1 MPTTSSST
9 KLKSRP
15 GTEESMSPRK
25 MGIIAIVTVVGCIA
39 ILWPK
44 VFHPMMFGGTP
55 PKPSYKDP
63 QQRGGPGGCC
73 DVVLDREE
81 FMNAT
86 KPALEPFGPHLYR
99 KQVNLYTGEISLRQE
114 RPAHLHPESIYQAM
128 RERGRAIPATPTVPI
143 VERKTSP
150 SNPPPRII
158 DGRPGP
164 IPGMRPPMG
173 AGALHQPQ
181 QRGGSSMGFLMP
193 LYTIG
198 IVVFFGYTIM
208 KIVFK
213 KQVPNAPYGPAPTD
227 PSFRQDVFG
236 EQNHSQVED
245 LGGTKLGSAS
255 SASSASS
262 NGRRNDKELYNATL
276 SAAELATNLSSTIKA
291 RQQQCHAQ
299 QAAAPKT
306 IAEVE
311 KTLFNKET
319 EQLMEIEKLRKK
331 LEDTERE
338 MAKLIAEMNTDQ
350 YEAKEF
356 ITKSIDRTNIF
367 VTAIQG
373 LIDAADEQLNVR
385 DVHKSRI
392 ETDTDIETETETDL
406 NKQHDNNEN
415 TNLTNVENQN
425 ISNGHTIID
434 RDQDQDKAM
443 AAKENKQQQQ
453 QQRKR
458 RDISAEREVTVLGME
473 LTASC
478 EGGQRWTGRPP
489 TPVYRAHSEH
499 SNTLEDNL
507 PEPQSIYLEGAL
519 AHDSQILVADSQTKR
534 EEVYDSELN
543 GSSEEP
549 AVILSSKMTLSLIN
563 LDANQQNG
571 SDNKPEIESPLA
583 DDIEIIGHDEH

>member
-1 MPTTSSST
+1 MSTTSSQHQPEAKQKQKNRSA
-9 KLKSRP
+9 
-15 GTEESMSPRK
+15 TEESMSPKK

-44 VFHPMMFGGTP
+44 VFHPMMFGGAP
-55 PKPSYKDP
+55 PKPSFKDQP
-63 QQRGGPGGCC
+63 QRGAPGG
-73 DVVLDREE
+73 
-81 FMNAT
+81 
-86 KPALEPFGPHLYR
+86 
-99 KQVNLYTGEISLRQE
+99 LRQE

-143 VERKTSP
+143 VERKSSP
-150 SNPPPRII
+150 SNPPPRIV

-173 AGALHQPQ
+173 AGAFHQPQ
-181 QRGGSSMGFLMP
+181 QRAGSSMGFLMP

-213 KQVPNAPYGPAPTD
+213 KQIPNAPYGPAPTD
-227 PSFRQDVFG
+227 PGFRQEVFG
-236 EQNHSQVED
+236 QQNHSQVED
-245 LGGTKLGSAS
+245 LGGTKLGW
-255 SASSASS
+255 
-262 NGRRNDKELYNATL
+262 REHQ
-276 SAAELATNLSSTIKA
+276 TI
-291 RQQQCHAQ
+291 
-299 QAAAPKT
+299 
-306 IAEVE
+306 
-311 KTLFNKET
+311 
-319 EQLMEIEKLRKK
+319 
-331 LEDTERE
+331 
-338 MAKLIAEMNTDQ
+338 
-350 YEAKEF
+350 
-356 ITKSIDRTNIF
+356 

-373 LIDAADEQLNVR
+373 LIDAADEQLNGR
-385 DVHKSRI
+385 DVHGARS
-392 ETDTDIETETETDL
+392 ETETETDL
-406 NKQHDNNEN
+406 NKHHDDNEK

-425 ISNGHTIID
+425 ISNGHTSN
-434 RDQDQDKAM
+434 DQEQNKTQGIKKATNT
-443 AAKENKQQQQ
+443 KQQQQQ

-458 RDISAEREVTVLGME
+458 RDISAEREMTVLGME
-473 LTASC
+473 VTASC

-489 TPVYRAHSEH
+489 TPVFRANSEH
-499 SNTLEDNL
+499 SKLEENL

-519 AHDSQILVADSQTKR
+519 AHDSQILVADSQTRR

-571 SDNKPEIESPLA
+571 SQNKHEIESPLA

>member
-1 MPTTSSST
+1 MSTASSQQQQQQQPGA
-9 KLKSRP
+9 KLKQKHRSA
-15 GTEESMSPRK
+15 TEESMSPKK

-44 VFHPMMFGGTP
+44 VFHPMMFGGAP
-55 PKPSYKDP
+55 PKPSFKDQP
-63 QQRGGPGGCC
+63 QRGAPGG
-73 DVVLDREE
+73 
-81 FMNAT
+81 
-86 KPALEPFGPHLYR
+86 
-99 KQVNLYTGEISLRQE
+99 LRQE

-143 VERKTSP
+143 VERKSSP
-150 SNPPPRII
+150 SNPPPRIV

-173 AGALHQPQ
+173 AGAFHQPQ
-181 QRGGSSMGFLMP
+181 QRAGSSMGFLMP

-213 KQVPNAPYGPAPTD
+213 KQVPNAPYGPVPAD
-227 PSFRQDVFG
+227 PSFRQEVFG
-236 EQNHSQVED
+236 QQNHSQVED
-245 LGGTKLGSAS
+245 LGGTKL
-255 SASSASS
+255 
-262 NGRRNDKELYNATL
+262 
-276 SAAELATNLSSTIKA
+276 
-291 RQQQCHAQ
+291 
-299 QAAAPKT
+299 
-306 IAEVE
+306 V
-311 KTLFNKET
+311 
-319 EQLMEIEKLRKK
+319 
-331 LEDTERE
+331 
-338 MAKLIAEMNTDQ
+338 
-350 YEAKEF
+350 
-356 ITKSIDRTNIF
+356 

-373 LIDAADEQLNVR
+373 LIDAADEQLNGR
-385 DVHKSRI
+385 DVHGARS
-392 ETDTDIETETETDL
+392 ETETETESDL
-406 NKQHDNNEN
+406 NKHHDDNEK

-425 ISNGHTIID
+425 ISNGHTTN
-434 RDQDQDKAM
+434 DQEQNKTQGIQDATNTK
-443 AAKENKQQQQ
+443 QQQ

-458 RDISAEREVTVLGME
+458 RDISAEREMTVLGME
-473 LTASC
+473 VTASC

-489 TPVYRAHSEH
+489 TPVFRANSEH
-499 SNTLEDNL
+499 SKLEENL

-571 SDNKPEIESPLA
+571 SENKQEIESPLA
-583 DDIEIIGHDEH
+583 DDIEIIGHDEQ

>member
-1 MPTTSSST
+1 MPSTSTQQKPGAGS

-15 GTEESMSPRK
+15 GNEESMSPRK

-55 PKPSYKDP
+55 PKPIYKDP
-63 QQRGGPGGCC
+63 QQRAGPGGCC

-81 FMNAT
+81 FMNAS
-86 KPALEPFGPHLYR
+86 KPATEPFGPHLYR

-150 SNPPPRII
+150 SNPPPRIV

-213 KQVPNAPYGPAPTD
+213 KQVPNAPYGPAPSD
-227 PSFRQDVFG
+227 PSFRQEVFG
-236 EQNHSQVED
+236 QQNHSQVED
-245 LGGTKLGSAS
+245 LGGTKL
-255 SASSASS
+255 
-262 NGRRNDKELYNATL
+262 
-276 SAAELATNLSSTIKA
+276 
-291 RQQQCHAQ
+291 
-299 QAAAPKT
+299 
-306 IAEVE
+306 V
-311 KTLFNKET
+311 
-319 EQLMEIEKLRKK
+319 
-331 LEDTERE
+331 
-338 MAKLIAEMNTDQ
+338 
-350 YEAKEF
+350 
-356 ITKSIDRTNIF
+356 

-385 DVHKSRI
+385 DVHNSRI
-392 ETDTDIETETETDL
+392 ETDTDIETETEKQTDL
-406 NKQHDNNEN
+406 NKQHDNEN

-425 ISNGHTIID
+425 ISNGHTIT
-434 RDQDQDKAM
+434 DQDQEKDKAK
-443 AAKENKQQQQ
+443 AQP
-453 QQRKR
+453 RKR
-458 RDISAEREVTVLGME
+458 RDISAEREVT
-473 LTASC
+473 
-478 EGGQRWTGRPP
+478 
-489 TPVYRAHSEH
+489 
-499 SNTLEDNL
+499 SNKLEENL

-543 GSSEEP
+543 GSEEEP

-571 SDNKPEIESPLA
+571 SENKQEIESPLA

>member
-1 MPTTSSST
+1 MSTASSQQQQKQKHRSA
-9 KLKSRP
+9 
-15 GTEESMSPRK
+15 TEESMSPKK

-44 VFHPMMFGGTP
+44 VFHPMMFGGAP
-55 PKPSYKDP
+55 PKPSFKDQP
-63 QQRGGPGGCC
+63 QRGAPGG
-73 DVVLDREE
+73 
-81 FMNAT
+81 
-86 KPALEPFGPHLYR
+86 
-99 KQVNLYTGEISLRQE
+99 LRQE

-143 VERKTSP
+143 VERKSSP
-150 SNPPPRII
+150 SNPPPRIV

-173 AGALHQPQ
+173 AGAFHQPQ
-181 QRGGSSMGFLMP
+181 QRAGSSMGFLMP

-213 KQVPNAPYGPAPTD
+213 KQVPNAPYGPVPAD
-227 PSFRQDVFG
+227 PSFRQEVFG
-236 EQNHSQVED
+236 QQNHSQVED
-245 LGGTKLGSAS
+245 LGGTKLGWREHQTRTATSA
-255 SASSASS
+255 A
-262 NGRRNDKELYNATL
+262 NGRRNDKELYKATL
-276 SAAELATNLSSTIKA
+276 SATEMATNLSSTLKA
-291 RQQQCHAQ
+291 HQQQCHAQ
-299 QAAAPKT
+299 ALAPKT
-306 IAEVE
+306 LAEVE
-311 KTLFNKET
+311 KSLFNKET

-350 YEAKEF
+350 YEAK
-356 ITKSIDRTNIF
+356 
-367 VTAIQG
+367 
-373 LIDAADEQLNVR
+373 
-385 DVHKSRI
+385 H
-392 ETDTDIETETETDL
+392 
-406 NKQHDNNEN
+406 HDDNEK
-415 TNLTNVENQN
+415 TNLTTVENQN
-425 ISNGHTIID
+425 ISNGHTTN
-434 RDQDQDKAM
+434 DQEQ
-443 AAKENKQQQQ
+443 NKTQGIKDATNTTQQQQ

-458 RDISAEREVTVLGME
+458 RDISAEREMT
-473 LTASC
+473 SK
-478 EGGQRWTGRPP
+478 
-489 TPVYRAHSEH
+489 
-499 SNTLEDNL
+499 LEENL

-571 SDNKPEIESPLA
+571 SENQQEIESPLA

>member
-1 MPTTSSST
+1 MST
-9 KLKSRP
+9 ATAKQKQPRAAS
-15 GTEESMSPRK
+15 EESMSPKK
-25 MGIIAIVTVVGCIA
+25 MGVIALVTVVGCVA

-55 PKPSYKDP
+55 PKPSYKDQP
-63 QQRGGPGGCC
+63 QRGMPGG
-73 DVVLDREE
+73 
-81 FMNAT
+81 
-86 KPALEPFGPHLYR
+86 
-99 KQVNLYTGEISLRQE
+99 LRQE

-150 SNPPPRII
+150 SNPPPRIV

-173 AGALHQPQ
+173 AGAFHQPQ
-181 QRGGSSMGFLMP
+181 QRAGSSMGFLMP

-213 KQVPNAPYGPAPTD
+213 KQIPNAPYGPTPGD
-227 PSFRQDVFG
+227 PSFRRDVF
-236 EQNHSQVED
+236 EQQNHSQVED
-245 LGGTKLGSAS
+245 LNGTKLGWREHQTRTATSA
-255 SASSASS
+255 ATAAATA

-276 SAAELATNLSSTIKA
+276 SATELATNLSSTLKA
-291 RQQQCHAQ
+291 HQQQCHA
-299 QAAAPKT
+299 PKSL
-306 IAEVE
+306 AEVE

-350 YEAKEF
+350 YEAKQP
-356 ITKSIDRTNIF
+356 D
-367 VTAIQG
+367 
-373 LIDAADEQLNVR
+373 
-385 DVHKSRI
+385 
-392 ETDTDIETETETDL
+392 DIE
-406 NKQHDNNEN
+406 K

-425 ISNGHTIID
+425 ISNGHTAN
-434 RDQDQDKAM
+434 DQQGTTKSSNT
-443 AAKENKQQQQ
+443 KQQQ

-458 RDISAEREVTVLGME
+458 RDISAEREMT
-473 LTASC
+473 SK
-478 EGGQRWTGRPP
+478 
-489 TPVYRAHSEH
+489 
-499 SNTLEDNL
+499 LEENL

-571 SDNKPEIESPLA
+571 SDSKQEIESPLA
-583 DDIEIIGHDEH
+583 DDIEIIGHDER

>member
-1 MPTTSSST
+1 MST
-9 KLKSRP
+9 ATAKQKQPRAAS
-15 GTEESMSPRK
+15 EESMSPKK
-25 MGIIAIVTVVGCIA
+25 MGVIALVTVVGCVA

-55 PKPSYKDP
+55 PKPSYKDQP
-63 QQRGGPGGCC
+63 QRGMPGGCC
-73 DVVLDREE
+73 DVVLDREQ
-81 FMNAT
+81 FMNAS
-86 KPALEPFGPHLYR
+86 KPSVEPFGPHLYR
-99 KQVNLYTGEISLRQE
+99 KQINLYTGEISLRQE

-150 SNPPPRII
+150 SNPPPRIV

-173 AGALHQPQ
+173 AGAFHQPQ
-181 QRGGSSMGFLMP
+181 QRAGSSMGFLMP

-213 KQVPNAPYGPAPTD
+213 KQIPNAPYGPTPGD
-227 PSFRQDVFG
+227 PSFRRDVF
-236 EQNHSQVED
+236 EQQNHSQVED
-245 LGGTKLGSAS
+245 LNGTKLGTATSA
-255 SASSASS
+255 ATAAATA

-276 SAAELATNLSSTIKA
+276 SATELATNLSSTLKA
-291 RQQQCHAQ
+291 HQQQCHA
-299 QAAAPKT
+299 PKSL
-306 IAEVE
+306 AEVE

-350 YEAKEF
+350 YEAKQP
-356 ITKSIDRTNIF
+356 D
-367 VTAIQG
+367 
-373 LIDAADEQLNVR
+373 
-385 DVHKSRI
+385 
-392 ETDTDIETETETDL
+392 DIE
-406 NKQHDNNEN
+406 K

-425 ISNGHTIID
+425 ISNGHTAN
-434 RDQDQDKAM
+434 DQQGTTKSSNT
-443 AAKENKQQQQ
+443 KQQQ

-458 RDISAEREVTVLGME
+458 RDISAEREMT
-473 LTASC
+473 SK
-478 EGGQRWTGRPP
+478 
-489 TPVYRAHSEH
+489 
-499 SNTLEDNL
+499 LEENL

-571 SDNKPEIESPLA
+571 SDSKQEIESPLA
-583 DDIEIIGHDEH
+583 DDIEIIGHDER

>member
-1 MPTTSSST
+1 MSST
-9 KLKSRP
+9 STQQKPGAGSKLKSRP
-15 GTEESMSPRK
+15 GNEESMSPRK

-55 PKPSYKDP
+55 PKPIYKDP
-63 QQRGGPGGCC
+63 QQRAGPGG
-73 DVVLDREE
+73 
-81 FMNAT
+81 
-86 KPALEPFGPHLYR
+86 
-99 KQVNLYTGEISLRQE
+99 LRQE

-150 SNPPPRII
+150 SNPPPRIV

-213 KQVPNAPYGPAPTD
+213 KQVPNAPYGPAPSD
-227 PSFRQDVFG
+227 PSFRQEVFG
-236 EQNHSQVED
+236 QQNHSQVED
-245 LGGTKLGSAS
+245 LGGTKLGW
-255 SASSASS
+255 
-262 NGRRNDKELYNATL
+262 REHQ
-276 SAAELATNLSSTIKA
+276 TI
-291 RQQQCHAQ
+291 
-299 QAAAPKT
+299 
-306 IAEVE
+306 
-311 KTLFNKET
+311 
-319 EQLMEIEKLRKK
+319 
-331 LEDTERE
+331 
-338 MAKLIAEMNTDQ
+338 
-350 YEAKEF
+350 
-356 ITKSIDRTNIF
+356 

-385 DVHKSRI
+385 DVHNSRI
-392 ETDTDIETETETDL
+392 ETDTDIETETEKQTDL
-406 NKQHDNNEN
+406 NKQHDNEN

-425 ISNGHTIID
+425 ISNGHTIT
-434 RDQDQDKAM
+434 DQDQEKDKDKAK
-443 AAKENKQQQQ
+443 AQP
-453 QQRKR
+453 RKR

-478 EGGQRWTGRPP
+478 EGGQKWTGRPP
-489 TPVYRAHSEH
+489 TPVYRAYSEH
-499 SNTLEDNL
+499 SNKLEENL

-543 GSSEEP
+543 GSEEEP

-571 SDNKPEIESPLA
+571 SENKQEIESPLA

>member
-1 MPTTSSST
+1 MSTASSQQQQKQKHRSA
-9 KLKSRP
+9 
-15 GTEESMSPRK
+15 TEESMSPKK

-44 VFHPMMFGGTP
+44 VFHPMMFGGAP
-55 PKPSYKDP
+55 PKPSFKDQP
-63 QQRGGPGGCC
+63 QRGAPGG
-73 DVVLDREE
+73 
-81 FMNAT
+81 
-86 KPALEPFGPHLYR
+86 
-99 KQVNLYTGEISLRQE
+99 LRQE

-143 VERKTSP
+143 VERKSSP
-150 SNPPPRII
+150 SNPPPRIV

-173 AGALHQPQ
+173 AGAFHQPQ
-181 QRGGSSMGFLMP
+181 QRAGSSMGFLMP

-213 KQVPNAPYGPAPTD
+213 KQVPNAPYGPVPAD
-227 PSFRQDVFG
+227 PSFRQEVFG
-236 EQNHSQVED
+236 QQNHSQVED
-245 LGGTKLGSAS
+245 LGGTKLGWREHQTRTATSA
-255 SASSASS
+255 A
-262 NGRRNDKELYNATL
+262 NGRRNDKELYKATL
-276 SAAELATNLSSTIKA
+276 SATEMATNLSSTLKA
-291 RQQQCHAQ
+291 HQQQCHAQ
-299 QAAAPKT
+299 ALAPKT
-306 IAEVE
+306 LAEVE
-311 KTLFNKET
+311 KSLFNKET

-350 YEAKEF
+350 YEAK
-356 ITKSIDRTNIF
+356 
-367 VTAIQG
+367 
-373 LIDAADEQLNVR
+373 
-385 DVHKSRI
+385 H
-392 ETDTDIETETETDL
+392 
-406 NKQHDNNEN
+406 HDDNEK
-415 TNLTNVENQN
+415 TNLTTVENQN
-425 ISNGHTIID
+425 ISNGHTTN
-434 RDQDQDKAM
+434 DQEQ
-443 AAKENKQQQQ
+443 NKTQGIKDATNTTQQQQ

-458 RDISAEREVTVLGME
+458 RDISAEREMTVLGME
-473 LTASC
+473 VTASC

-489 TPVYRAHSEH
+489 TPVFRANSEH
-499 SNTLEDNL
+499 SKLEENL

-571 SDNKPEIESPLA
+571 SENQQEIESPLA

>member
-1 MPTTSSST
+1 MSTASSQQQQKQKHRSA
-9 KLKSRP
+9 
-15 GTEESMSPRK
+15 TEESMSPKK

-44 VFHPMMFGGTP
+44 VFHPMMFGGAP
-55 PKPSYKDP
+55 PKPSFKDQP
-63 QQRGGPGGCC
+63 QRGAPGGCC
-73 DVVLDREE
+73 DVVLDREQ
-81 FMNAT
+81 FMNAS
-86 KPALEPFGPHLYR
+86 KPGLEPFGPHLYR
-99 KQVNLYTGEISLRQE
+99 KQINLYTGEISLRQE

-143 VERKTSP
+143 VERKSSP
-150 SNPPPRII
+150 SNPPPRIV

-173 AGALHQPQ
+173 AGAFHQPQ
-181 QRGGSSMGFLMP
+181 QRAGSSMGFLMP

-213 KQVPNAPYGPAPTD
+213 KQVPNAPYGPVPAD
-227 PSFRQDVFG
+227 PSFRQEVFG
-236 EQNHSQVED
+236 QQNHSQVED
-245 LGGTKLGSAS
+245 LGGTKL
-255 SASSASS
+255 
-262 NGRRNDKELYNATL
+262 
-276 SAAELATNLSSTIKA
+276 
-291 RQQQCHAQ
+291 
-299 QAAAPKT
+299 
-306 IAEVE
+306 V
-311 KTLFNKET
+311 
-319 EQLMEIEKLRKK
+319 
-331 LEDTERE
+331 
-338 MAKLIAEMNTDQ
+338 
-350 YEAKEF
+350 
-356 ITKSIDRTNIF
+356 

-373 LIDAADEQLNVR
+373 LIDAADEQLNGR
-385 DVHKSRI
+385 DVHGARS
-392 ETDTDIETETETDL
+392 ETETESESDL
-406 NKQHDNNEN
+406 NKHHDDNEK
-415 TNLTNVENQN
+415 TNLTTVENQN
-425 ISNGHTIID
+425 ISNGHTTN
-434 RDQDQDKAM
+434 DQEQ
-443 AAKENKQQQQ
+443 NKTQGIKDATNTTQQQQ

-458 RDISAEREVTVLGME
+458 RDISAEREMTVLGME
-473 LTASC
+473 VTASC

-489 TPVYRAHSEH
+489 TPVFRANSEH
-499 SNTLEDNL
+499 SKLEENL

-571 SDNKPEIESPLA
+571 SENQQEIESPLA